1 MKIKALFVGEVALN
15 RIGIALQRSPPIIMK
30 HLRSLLLTLFLCY
43 FGIGLL
49 GQVSLNHE
57 VEMQFTQDSLHFDA
71 EMGEL
76 SNVLKIANTSE
87 QAITVFPVAKL
98 PAQWQLIFALPEK
111 LTLSPNSKRNFLTL
125 DISVPADAAG
135 GTHHQIDIAL
145 MDEAGQQLGISSF
158 YVYIPVVHSWE
169 ARSEATEVFIPAQG
183 KKATFNLFIQNT
195 GNIAEDLAIDFLM
208 HPNLD
213 LYKGPT
219 KKVFLPAGA
228 DTTLTYHVRYLPA
241 DISVQK
247 LPLRYAVGHQATD
260 QKVKAYVFFILLD
273 NEFDYLNTQH
283 KNFSVELFTGNFGA
297 EGEPVLGLRA
307 NGQVDI
313 GEEGQLNMDVDV
325 RSLLGGDRSQDRYL
339 LQYQDQQL
347 ELEGS
352 HDFLRAEY
360 RTAREEENNWTFG
373 ASQYYKSALTQVS
386 LSRQQIFNQSRITT
400 GVDYFSDVKGK
411 RQMAMGQFVLDM
423 PYQDKN
429 NFFLSVQNLYIN
441 QQAEGNYTSNAQ
453 QYLFRYEGRHS
464 NQWNSALEVNYTT
477 PRFELAEAGLLQAA
491 GSLLYRSPSQKQEL
505 ALAGNYIRKSI
516 KQFDQGTLLYT
527 PRYQQVQLA
536 LDYSFF
542 LGPSLTT
549 TLGTAYQQQ
558 QKEAAVFGTENV
570 QAFQRSKWAWRFETR
585 YQRNF
590 SLSVKKSETSQSS
603 LTDFANPNASLNGDA
618 SGNWEVRSRFR
629 HHFLSVDYQ
638 FRSGSE
644 LGDSPADS
652 TTLDLVGHALQVQV
666 QSRNFYAGL
675 KFHQFEE
682 ESRLIVPLMMRGQLF
697 GKRLSYAMASNLI
710 YEMDTRSTSMLARAN
725 LDWQFEKGWHLLLK
739 GQLAQKQQGIVK
751 DYTPTSKNLSSNFE
765 MGLRKDMRVGIRKMP
780 TSAIKIRCFKDENG
794 NGLWDKE
801 EIAMPDIRLHLS
813 PVQAGNTSQ
822 GRVTEAAVFSNEKG
836 QADFKHIPNGEYRLT
851 TFRLGAATDSYF
863 STTAESME
871 IQLFTDQEL
880 LLPFGKG
887 KKIQGQVKLERDDYS
902 ALGDVPLKG
911 IRIKATNAAGR
922 TYQALTDKAGKFSL
936 FVPFSET
943 YEVEIQNP
951 FEEHFELKK
960 SKVNISMSVE
970 QDTPKVEFLL
980 KETSVEVEWN

>member
-1 MKIKALFVGEVALN
+1 MLRKTPLISQASNGKEA
-15 RIGIALQRSPPIIMK
+15 PTIMK
-30 HLRSLLLTLFLCY
+30 HLRNISLTLFLCY

-49 GQVSLNHE
+49 GQVSLNRE
-57 VEMQFTQDSLHFDA
+57 VDMQFTQDSLLFDA

-76 SNVLKIANTSE
+76 SNVLKIANRGE
-87 QAITVFPVAKL
+87 QSITVFPVAKL
-98 PAQWQLIFALPEK
+98 PTQWQLIFALPEK
-111 LTLSPNSKRNFLTL
+111 LTLSPGSKKNFLTL
-125 DISVPADAAG
+125 DIAVPTNAAG

-158 YVYIPVVHSWE
+158 YVYIPIVHSWE

-195 GNIAEDLAIDFLM
+195 GNTAEDLGIDFLM
-208 HPNLD
+208 HPSLD

-228 DTTLTYHVRYLPA
+228 DTTLTYHVRYIPA

-247 LPLRYAVGHQATD
+247 LPLRFAVGHDATA

-273 NEFDYLNTQH
+273 NEFDYSNTQH
-283 KNFSVELFTGNFGA
+283 KNFSVELFSGNFGA
-297 EGEPVLGLRA
+297 DNEVGLGLRA

-313 GEEGQLNMDVDV
+313 GDDGQLNMDVDV

-339 LQYQDQQL
+339 LQYRDQQL

-373 ASQYYKSALTQVS
+373 ASQYYKSALTQIN

-400 GVDYFSDVKGK
+400 GVDYFSDLKDN
-411 RQMAMGQFVLDM
+411 RQMAMGKFVLDM
-423 PYQDKN
+423 PYQEKN
-429 NFFLSVQNLYIN
+429 NIFLSVQNLYIN
-441 QQAEGNYTSNAQ
+441 HQGEEKYASNAQ

-464 NQWNSALEVNYTT
+464 TQWNSALEINYTT

-491 GSLLYRSPSQKQEL
+491 GNLLYRSPTQKQEL
-505 ALAGNYIRKSI
+505 ALVGNYVSKST
-516 KQFDQGTLLYT
+516 KHFEKGTLLYT
-527 PRYQQVQLA
+527 PRYQQTQLA
-536 LDYSFF
+536 LDYRFF
-542 LGPSLTT
+542 LGPSMMT
-549 TLGTAYQQQ
+549 TLGTAYHRQQR
-558 QKEAAVFGTENV
+558 EATAFNTENP
-570 QAFQRSKWAWRFETR
+570 QAFQLSRWAWRFETR

-590 SLSVKKSETSQSS
+590 SLSVKKSDT
-603 LTDFANPNASLNGDA
+603 SLNTLTHLDTP
-618 SGNWEVRSRFR
+618 STSEHVDVTNNWEVRSRFR
-629 HHFLSVDYQ
+629 HRFLSVDYH

-644 LGDSPADS
+644 LGDKLTDS
-652 TTLDLVGHALQVQV
+652 VSIDLKGHSLQLQI
-666 QSRNFYAGL
+666 QNRNFYTGL

-682 ESRLIVPLMMRGQLF
+682 ESRLIVPLMVRGRLF
-697 GKRLSYAMASNLI
+697 GRSLSYAMASNLI
-710 YEMDTRSTSMLARAN
+710 YEMDTRSTSLLARAN

-739 GQLAQKQQGIVK
+739 GQLTQNQQGMVK
-751 DYTPTSKNLSSNFE
+751 DYSPTSQNLSSNFE
-765 MGLRKDMRVGIRKMP
+765 MGLRKDMRVDLQKAP

-801 EIAMPDIRLHLS
+801 EMAMPDIRLHLS
-813 PVQAGNTSQ
+813 PVQSASISQ
-822 GRVTEAAVFSNEKG
+822 RRVTEAAVFSNEKG
-836 QADFKHIPNGEYRLT
+836 QADFRHIPNGVYKLT

-863 STTAESME
+863 STTAESMQV
-871 IQLFTDQEL
+871 QLFTDQEL

-902 ALGDVPLKG
+902 ALGEIPLKG

-951 FEEHFELKK
+951 FKEQFELNRG
-960 SKVNISMSVE
+960 KVNISMAID

-980 KETSVEVEWN
+980 KETSVEVDWN